1 MKLCVILGRALW
13 ARRQG
18 TWDLIWSQP
27 GHWSSLASFPIYKLR
42 RREQEEAAA
51 CPLSQQTADISSPPF
66 GRPDSTLDRHTW
78 SRAGRNTH
86 TGSLGTPSLS
96 ICSEWTVMLGAQV
109 YALFLKKYSFIY
121 LAASGL
127 RCHMQDLRHGV
138 WVLLLWCR
146 VSCPVECGILVP
158 QPRIKPMTPA
168 LEVDS

>member
-1 MKLCVILGRALW
+1 MQYLGYSPCPGIDPGPPALGVQNLRHWTPGKSLFALMKLCVILGRALW

-109 YALFLKKYSFIY
+109 YALFLKKYS
-121 LAASGL
+121 L
-127 RCHMQDLRHGV
+127 C
-138 WVLLLWCR
+138 
-146 VSCPVECGILVP
+146 
-158 QPRIKPMTPA
+158 
-168 LEVDS
+168 